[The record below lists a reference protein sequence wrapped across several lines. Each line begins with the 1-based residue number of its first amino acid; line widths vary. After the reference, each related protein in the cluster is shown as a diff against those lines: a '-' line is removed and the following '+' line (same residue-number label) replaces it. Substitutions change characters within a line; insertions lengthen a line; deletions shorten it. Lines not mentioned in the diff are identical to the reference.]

1 MCGVWSSGADHVFQ
15 LICTSLFPL
24 ISALCNFINL
34 QDAHWYASFSEMLG
48 AESLAKVLPGVE
60 TIEEGKKLRTASFIE
75 FHFLYGDKVYP
86 SRQKKVS
93 CSGK

>member
-1 MCGVWSSGADHVFQ
+1 M
-15 LICTSLFPL
+15 
-24 ISALCNFINL
+24 

-75 FHFLYGDKVYP
+75 FHFLYVDKVYP